1 LSHDQNR
8 ALKVKTT
15 AAFIILAV
23 VFALSAR
30 IFLEARAQFPIYPSK
45 GLTRIVKLSSY
56 FSKLKHTN
64 VDTDIYIYDSGNPGA
79 TFLIFGGTHNDEPS
93 GHLGAITLIENVKV
107 QSGRVFIV
115 PRTNRS
121 GLTHTTPLE
130 AYPDK
135 YKIETPYGTRWFKF
149 GSRYS
154 NPVDQW
160 PDPDIYVHK
169 PSGQGLAGEES
180 RNLNRSWPGQPNGTL
195 TEKLAYAYISLIKK
209 EKVDVSIDLHEAP
222 LEYFLINAICY
233 HEHSSDVAVMAGLNL
248 SAEGLMYNMEA
259 SPPNLHGFMHRELG
273 DHTKTMPILMETPN
287 PIEGRF
293 HGPVTNDLVVKG
305 EDSNYVKAGKM
316 KRLFVPMDEN
326 GWPLSLRI
334 ARHLKGIQ
342 EIINAYNE
350 LYPEKKVVVENI
362 PSYDDLVKQGVGKFL
377 HPPEK

>member
-1 LSHDQNR
+1 MR
-8 ALKVKTT
+8 FKTT
-15 AAFIILAV
+15 AALLILV
-23 VFALSAR
+23 VLFLLSAR
-30 IFLEARAQFPIYPSK
+30 IFLEARTQLPIYPSK
-45 GLTRIVKLSSY
+45 GLTRIVKLSDY
-56 FSKLKHTN
+56 FAKLRNTHA
-64 VDTDIYIYDSGNPGA
+64 DTDIYLYDSGKPGA
-79 TFLIFGGTHNDEPS
+79 TFLILGGTHNDEPS
-93 GHLGAITLIENVKV
+93 GHLGAITLIENIQAK
-107 QSGRVFIV
+107 SGRIFIV

-130 AYPDK
+130 AYPEK
-135 YKIETPYGTRWFKF
+135 YKIETAQWTRWFKF

-180 RNLNRSWPGQPNGTL
+180 RNLNRSWPGRSEGTF
-195 TEKLAYAYISLIKK
+195 TEKLAHAYISLIKK

-222 LEYFLINAICY
+222 LEYFLINALCY
-233 HEHSSDVAVMAGLNL
+233 HEHSSDVAVMAQLNL

-305 EDSNYVKAGKM
+305 QDRNYVQAGKM

-342 EIINAYNE
+342 EIINAFNE
-350 LYPEKKVVVENI
+350 LYPAKKIIVENI
-362 PSYDDLVKQGVGKFL
+362 PPYDELVKDGVGKFL
-377 HPPEK
+377 HPPVN